1 MNLKGEKI
9 TLRAVEPE
17 DVELMYAWEND
28 PEVWHVSGTLAPF
41 SRHALEQFAQNQS
54 LDPFSAHQQRL
65 IIETQAGEAIGTL
78 DLFEIDPLNRRA
90 GLGILI
96 HRPENR
102 GRGYA
107 REALDLVVGYAR
119 NTLALEQLWCHIE
132 SDNEASR
139 ALFSGAGFRLAGC
152 KKHWNWSPEGWK
164 DEELWQRLF
173 DEEKS

>member
-17 DVELMYAWEND
+17 DVGLMYAWEND

-41 SRHALEQFAQNQS
+41 SRHALEQFAQNQP

-90 GLGILI
+90 G
-96 HRPENR
+96 
-102 GRGYA
+102 
-107 REALDLVVGYAR
+107 
-119 NTLALEQLWCHIE
+119 Q
-132 SDNEASR
+132 